1 MPKVIVDPGWAWSRP
16 YEYSQAIRAGH
27 LLILSGQVPA
37 DANGNLVGPGD
48 IKGQAKQVFENIKTV
63 LSVAGLT
70 FDDLVEI
77 VSYHVDIKELG
88 EVAEVKSQYIRRDF
102 PAWTA
107 VGVTGLALP
116 GQLLEIKAVALARGG

>member
-1 MPKVIVDPGWAWSRP
+1 MPKTIVDPGWSWSRP
-16 YEYSQAIRAGH
+16 YEYSQAIRAGN

-37 DANGNLVGPGD
+37 DANGNVVGPGD
-48 IKGQAKQVFENIKTV
+48 IKAQAKQVFENIKTV

-77 VSYHVDIKELG
+77 ESYHVDMKDLG
-88 EVAEVKSQYIRRDF
+88 KVAEIKSQYIQKEF

-107 VGVTGLALP
+107 IGVTGLALT
-116 GQLLEIKAVALARGG
+116 GQLLEIKAVALVRGG